1 MYESHFGLQ
10 EAPFALTPN
19 TRYFLRAPS
28 HSEALELLL
37 VALRQREGFIK
48 VTGEVGTG
56 KTLLCRL
63 LLNELDKD
71 ACKIGRA
78 SRRERQEI
86 SGVIV
91 DITNIRSYHMKL
103 M

>member
-28 HSEALELLL
+28 HSESLELLL

-48 VTGEVGTG
+48 V
-56 KTLLCRL
+56 LSL
-63 LLNELDKD
+63 
-71 ACKIGRA
+71 IH
-78 SRRERQEI
+78 I
-86 SGVIV
+86 SEP
-91 DITNIRSYHMKL
+91 TRPY
-103 M
+103 

>member
-1 MYESHFGLQ
+1 MYQSHFGLQ

-28 HSEALELLL
+28 HSDALELLL

-56 KTLLCRL
+56 
-63 LLNELDKD
+63 
-71 ACKIGRA
+71 
-78 SRRERQEI
+78 
-86 SGVIV
+86 
-91 DITNIRSYHMKL
+91 
-103 M
+103 